1 MAEETRQ
8 RLLRLVRRPDADLAE
23 AALLCAAELE
33 SGHDVEATLLR
44 LDALADTLRTRGFAP
59 GEPEHDADA
68 LAGHLGGVHGF
79 RGETEGYD
87 DPANALLGDVLDRR
101 RGLPITLTIVYVAIG
116 RRLRVPV
123 FPIALPGHVVAG
135 VGGRERGSGRTRPV
149 VIDPFHG
156 GRRLDEAELSRRVEQ
171 TTGGRLAFRRSM
183 LRPSP
188 PVNVVRRL
196 LNNLTRD
203 LAGAERHADA
213 LTTAELKLL
222 LPNRLPDDHRVRGE
236 LLGRIGRFD
245 EAAEAYEAYLEA
257 VSEDAPDREEVR
269 RAAIRSRARLN

>member
-1 MAEETRQ
+1 MPEETRQ

-23 AALLCAAELE
+23 AALLCAAELDDD
-33 SGHDVEATLLR
+33 HDVEATLLR
-44 LDALADTLRTRGFAP
+44 LDALADGMRTQGFTVGDA
-59 GEPEHDADA
+59 EHDADA
-68 LAGHLGGVHGF
+68 LAAHLGGTHGF
-79 RGETEGYD
+79 RGEADQYY
-87 DPANALLGDVLDRR
+87 DPANGLLGQVLDRR

-116 RRLRVPV
+116 QRLGVPV

-135 VGGRERGSGRTRPV
+135 VGGGERPV

-156 GRRLDEAELSRRVEQ
+156 GRRLDEADLTRRVQEA
-171 TTGGRLAFRRSM
+171 TGGRLSFRRSM

-188 PVNVVRRL
+188 AVNMVRRL

-203 LAGAERHADA
+203 LTNADRPADA
-213 LTTAELKLL
+213 LRTVELKLL

-245 EAAEAYEAYLEA
+245 EAADAYEHYLEA
-257 VSEDAPDREEVR
+257 VSDDAPDREEVR
-269 RAAIRSRARLN
+269 RAAISSRARLN

>member
-1 MAEETRQ
+1 MPEDTRQ

-23 AALLCAAELE
+23 AALLCAAELPG
-33 SGHDVEATLLR
+33 SHDVDTTLLR
-44 LDALADTLRTRGFAP
+44 LDALADDLRSRGFVP
-59 GEPEHDADA
+59 GEAEDDAAA
-68 LAGHLGGVHGF
+68 LTEHLGVRHGF
-79 RGETEGYD
+79 HGDHEDYH
-87 DPANALLGDVLDRR
+87 DPANALLGEVLDRR

-123 FPIALPGHVVAG
+123 YPIALPGHVVAG
-135 VGGRERGSGRTRPV
+135 IGGDERTV

-156 GRRLDEAELSRRVEQ
+156 GPQLGEADLTRRVEQ

-188 PVNVVRRL
+188 AVNMVRRL
-196 LNNLTRD
+196 LNNLARD
-203 LAGAERHADA
+203 TTADRPRDA
-213 LTTAELKLL
+213 LRAVDLKLL

-236 LLGRIGRFD
+236 LLGRLGRFD
-245 EAAEAYEAYLEA
+245 EAAAAYERYLE
-257 VSEDAPDREEVR
+257 VVTEDAPDREEVR

>member
-1 MAEETRQ
+1 MSERTRQ

-33 SGHDVEATLLR
+33 GSHDVEATLLR
-44 LDALADTLRTRGFAP
+44 VDALADALRSRGFRSTDP
-59 GEPEHDADA
+59 DADA
-68 LAGHLGGVHGF
+68 AALVGHLASVHGF
-79 RGETEGYD
+79 TGDHATYH
-87 DPANALLGDVLDRR
+87 DPVNSLLGEVLDRR

-116 RRLRVPV
+116 RRLHVPI

-135 VGGRERGSGRTRPV
+135 VGGSERPV
-149 VIDPFHG
+149 VFDPFHD
-156 GRRLDEAELSRRVEQ
+156 GRRLDEADLGRHVEEA
-171 TTGGRLAFRRSM
+171 TGGRLGFRRSM

-188 PVNVVRRL
+188 APNMVRRL
-196 LNNLTRD
+196 LHNLTRD
-203 LAGAERHADA
+203 FTTADRPRDA
-213 LTTAELKLL
+213 LWTVDLKLL

-245 EAAEAYEAYLEA
+245 EAAAAYEAYLDA
-257 VSEDAPDREEVR
+257 VSGDAPDREEVR